1 MAKPNSVRGLQSH
14 AQGFG
19 LEAVCYSDVD
29 SHGYELHFRG
39 EPVASKLSKTD
50 AQVLKCL
57 IALRLRTPKTAKRM
71 RKWLGSAITELCDP
85 A

>member
-1 MAKPNSVRGLQSH
+1 MKLCRSVAGLQSH
-14 AQGFG
+14 ANGFG
-19 LEAVCYSDVD
+19 LEAICYSEVD
-29 SHGYELHFRG
+29 FHGYELHFRG

-57 IALRLRTPKTAKRM
+57 IALRLRTPKTKRRM
-71 RKWLGSAITELCDP
+71 LAWLGSAIAELCNP